1 MTDSPALG
9 NDNGLTV
16 IRKSYAHH
24 VVNFVAK
31 NELHVELIGLQAENK
46 WNKVSILIYSA
57 IEYMVFGSKF
67 TPVDHQRH

>member
-1 MTDSPALG
+1 VTDSPALG

-31 NELHVELIGLQAENK
+31 NELHVELIGLQAENNEIK
-46 WNKVSILIYSA
+46 CNERK
-57 IEYMVFGSKF
+57 
-67 TPVDHQRH
+67 